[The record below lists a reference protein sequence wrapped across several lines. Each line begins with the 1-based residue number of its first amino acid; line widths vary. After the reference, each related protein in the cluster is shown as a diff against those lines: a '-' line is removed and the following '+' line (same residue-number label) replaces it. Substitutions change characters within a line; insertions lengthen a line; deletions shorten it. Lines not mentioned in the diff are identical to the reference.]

1 MAKKY
6 FSIREAIR
14 LAESGMTRQELIE
27 YFGLTESEYKKKFA
41 SFSEAN
47 RKRLKCL
54 LIASGKKKK
63 KPIEKP
69 VILELN
75 KNKEKVME
83 VWDTSYILHIANLE
97 GDMANVIIL
106 PEVYQQLAYHERR
119 GNGKICRLF
128 HMILDG
134 RAKVK
139 LVAESFVPD
148 NVPKDEDPADYE
160 LYEYV
165 RQHKNT
171 VLYTCDKSLAIKCL
185 RANLPY
191 KFFNRGEY
199 GTKREGT
206 NKKEEGLIIRRGK
219 LFGVNPNRKDV
230 LVFDRANRIKRMNK
244 HFLIPVQYGDIVV
257 CGDKTYM
264 VLNSEGKMEEIEGKK
279 NNRLA

>member
-1 MAKKY
+1 
-6 FSIREAIR
+6 
-14 LAESGMTRQELIE
+14 
-27 YFGLTESEYKKKFA
+27 
-41 SFSEAN
+41 
-47 RKRLKCL
+47 
-54 LIASGKKKK
+54 
-63 KPIEKP
+63 
-69 VILELN
+69 
-75 KNKEKVME
+75 
-83 VWDTSYILHIANLE
+83 
-97 GDMANVIIL
+97 
-106 PEVYQQLAYHERR
+106 
-119 GNGKICRLF
+119 
-128 HMILDG
+128 MILDG